1 MRVYDYLV
9 KFYDKSGDMAL
20 PPAAVITGQPGIGD
34 SPYHL
39 HLTYRYLSAQGR
51 VSGCY
56 MRYASAFLKS
66 SPSSGT
72 MTNQKVSY
80 S

>member
-1 MRVYDYLV
+1 MRIYDYLV
-9 KFYDKSGDMAL
+9 NFYEKTRNQAM

-34 SPYHL
+34 SPYHC
-39 HLTYRYLSAQGR
+39 HLTYRYLPAQGR

-56 MRYASAFLKS
+56 MRYASAFLKR